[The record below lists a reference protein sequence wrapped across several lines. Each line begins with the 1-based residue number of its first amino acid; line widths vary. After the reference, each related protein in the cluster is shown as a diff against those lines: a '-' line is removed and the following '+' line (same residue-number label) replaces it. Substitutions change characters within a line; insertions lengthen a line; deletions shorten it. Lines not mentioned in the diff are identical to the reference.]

1 MLVIC
6 GITGGVASVNGALAS
21 DTGLVPTSLVAV
33 ARQAYVS
40 PFVSPEIVM
49 GDVGLVLEDPARLAL
64 THTTVYSEIG
74 EPPSFATL
82 TLTEACPLLVIMP
95 VNSGAEGAR
104 GASGVTDTILEATLS
119 PTSLTAI
126 SDIKY
131 SRVVGEPSDRDGA
144 GVVARR
150 VCDGCLPGR

>member
-1 MLVIC
+1 MDACPLPGTMPVIC
-6 GITGGVASVNGALAS
+6 GIVGAVASVNGALAS

-49 GDVGLVLEDPARLAL
+49 GDVGLVLPNPRRLAL
-64 THTTVYSEIG
+64 THKTVYSVIG
-74 EPPSFATL
+74 EPPSSATL

-104 GASGVTDTILEATLS
+104 GGEHSIGSVTI
-119 PTSLTAI
+119 
-126 SDIKY
+126 
-131 SRVVGEPSDRDGA
+131 VVEPLLKPCGQP
-144 GVVARR
+144 VV
-150 VCDGCLPGR
+150 PSQ